1 MNLHDIYFREH
12 SECII
17 NKSTLNKKVFDSF
30 ISADYYSLANSQNIK
45 NKTIKAIEKYG
56 TSLQVGQFSDR
67 VILTRQLEDLLSA
80 ISGKERACL
89 FSSCYTANMGVIS
102 VLSKQSDLFIYDQN
116 SHNSLISSIKKSKT
130 SHTRFKHN
138 DMQDLEEKLNSAPN
152 KIITVVVEGLYSSD
166 GDYVDL
172 IALKSL
178 KDKFKF
184 NLLIDEA
191 HSYVISENQKNIA
204 DIFQLDSGFIDI
216 ITGSLSKAL
225 GSSGGYAVSTTKLIT
240 AIELSNAYI
249 FSTGST
255 PASIA
260 SAIACLEEL
269 EINSLHEKLQE
280 NIHHFKA
287 LCNKNNINLGNSE
300 TNSPI
305 FTVIPSG
312 KKDALALY
320 KYLLEKQVLVLPLV
334 YPAVSKGNEKL
345 RVMINRSHSKAQ
357 LNNLVSLLS

>member
-12 SECII
+12 TSCII
-17 NKSTLNKKVFDSF
+17 NKSTLNEKVFDSF

-102 VLSKQSDLFIYDQN
+102 VLSKESDLFIYDQHL
-116 SHNSLISSIKKSKT
+116 HNSLISSIKKSKT
-130 SHTRFKHN
+130 SHIIFKHN
-138 DMQDLEEKLNSAPN
+138 DMQDLEEKLNSYPN
-152 KIITVVVEGLYSSD
+152 KKITVVVEGLYSSD

-178 KDKFKF
+178 KYKF
-184 NLLIDEA
+184 NLLVDEA

-204 DIFQLDSGFIDI
+204 DIFQFYSGFIDI

-225 GSSGGYAVSTTKLIT
+225 GSSGGYAVSTTNLIT

-249 FSTGST
+249 FSTGLT

-260 SAIACLEEL
+260 SSIACLEEL
-269 EINSLHEKLQE
+269 AINSLHEKLQE
-280 NIHHFKA
+280 NIHHFMVE
-287 LCNKNNINLGNSE
+287 CNKNNINLGSSD

-305 FTVIPSG
+305 FTVIPSE
-312 KKDALALY
+312 KK
-320 KYLLEKQVLVLPLV
+320 VHW
-334 YPAVSKGNEKL
+334 NC
-345 RVMINRSHSKAQ
+345 INTY
-357 LNNLVSLLS
+357 